1 MKKEIIIS
9 LILHLGFFSAFLLF
23 GYPTHRVEGYPR
35 VYQVG
40 LVSLPRAGGKKI
52 TGGKVTLSRKVS
64 PKKAEEGISVKEVK
78 KVEKPK
84 KTEKITKKKEEKAG
98 NGEEKISK
106 EEPKPEQTGEEI
118 GEGGYGTG
126 ELMGEG
132 VGAADVEG
140 AGFGSNYYV
149 DVMRAKIA
157 EYWRNP
163 IRGATAIIRTTIYF
177 KIKRNGG
184 IFDAV
189 IEKTSG
195 LELFDQAA
203 LRSVLS
209 SDPLPPLP
217 SEYTGEDL
225 GVHLEFEYIPGR

>member
-1 MKKEIIIS
+1 MKKEVIIS
-9 LILHLGFFSAFLLF
+9 LILHLGFFSMILFF
-23 GYPTHRVEGYPR
+23 GYPTRRVEGYPR
-35 VYQVG
+35 IYQVG
-40 LVSLPRAGGKKI
+40 LVSLPRAGGVKKI
-52 TGGKVTLSRKVS
+52 SGEEATVS
-64 PKKAEEGISVKEVK
+64 KGTIPKKAEEGIAMKEIK

-84 KTEKITKKKEEKAG
+84 KTEKVTKKKEEKLG
-98 NGEEKISK
+98 SGKDQIKKE
-106 EEPKPEQTGEEI
+106 EEPKAEQI

-126 ELMGEG
+126 ELIGEG
-132 VGAADVEG
+132 VGSAELEG
-140 AGFGSNYYV
+140 VGFGSNYYV
-149 DVMRAKIA
+149 DVMRVRIA

-163 IRGATAIIRTTIYF
+163 IRGATSIIRVTIYF

-184 IFDAV
+184 IFDAF

-209 SDPLPPLP
+209 ADPLPPLP
-217 SEYTGEDL
+217 SEYTGEEL